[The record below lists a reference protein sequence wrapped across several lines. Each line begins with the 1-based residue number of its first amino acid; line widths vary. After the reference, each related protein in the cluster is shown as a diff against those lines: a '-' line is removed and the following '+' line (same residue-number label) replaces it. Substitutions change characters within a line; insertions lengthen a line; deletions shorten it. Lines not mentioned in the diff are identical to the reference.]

1 MKIKFLHYS
10 LIMMVIPLIGCAGS
24 RREFRNVE
32 PATLN
37 AQNPVQAV
45 FREEKEDPAD
55 KASLWHEVKSR
66 GLFQDLRAYQVG
78 DLVTV
83 NIVETSK
90 ASKKAD
96 TSSARKSSI
105 DAGISNLLGF
115 ESQLDKYA
123 PANFSNSTMFKTSMT
138 NSFDGSGST
147 SRDESMTA
155 SITARVVRLMPNG
168 NLYIKGTRQVKV
180 NNETQFITLSGLIRR
195 EDISPNNTVLS
206 SYIADASIEYTG
218 SGPVSDKQR
227 AGWLGRAV
235 DFVWPF

>member
-1 MKIKFLHYS
+1 MKKNILGYGLVIIFIS
-10 LIMMVIPLIGCAGS
+10 LAGCAGS
-24 RREFRNVE
+24 RSTVTNAGPPALPAREPL
-32 PATLN
+32 PAGY
-37 AQNPVQAV
+37 
-45 FREEKEDPAD
+45 EETEDPAD
-55 KASLWHEVKSR
+55 EASLWGEVRSR

-83 NIVETSK
+83 NIVETAK

-96 TSSARKSSI
+96 TKSARQSSI
-105 DAGISNLLGF
+105 DAGITNLLGI
-115 ESQLDKYA
+115 ESQIGKLA
-123 PANFSNSTMFKTSMT
+123 PSAFDNSSMFKTSMK

-155 SITARVVRLMPNG
+155 SITARVMRVMPNG

-180 NNETQFITLSGLIRR
+180 NNETQFITLAGLIRR
-195 EDISPNNTVLS
+195 EDISPDNTILS

-218 SGPVSDKQR
+218 AGTVSDKQR

-235 DFVWPF
+235 DFIWPF

>member
-138 NSFDGSGST
+138 NSFDGSGAT

-155 SITARVVRLMPNG
+155 SITARVVSLMPNG

-206 SYIADASIEYTG
+206 SYIADARIEYTG

>member
-1 MKIKFLHYS
+1 MMAIS
-10 LIMMVIPLIGCAGS
+10 LMGCAGS
-24 RREFRNVE
+24 RREVRNVE
-32 PATLN
+32 PATLS
-37 AQNPVQAV
+37 AQNPVPAV
-45 FREEKEDPAD
+45 SREEKEDPAD
-55 KASLWHEVKSR
+55 KASLWQEVKSR
-66 GLFQDLRAYQVG
+66 DLFQDLRAYQVG

-115 ESQLDKYA
+115 ETKLGKYA
-123 PANFSNSTMFKTSMT
+123 PANFDNSAMFKTSMT
-138 NSFDGSGST
+138 NSFDGSGAT

-155 SITARVVRLMPNG
+155 SITARVVSLMPNG

-206 SYIADASIEYTG
+206 SYIADARIEYTG

>member
-1 MKIKFLHYS
+1 M
-10 LIMMVIPLIGCAGS
+10 
-24 RREFRNVE
+24 E
-32 PATLN
+32 PATLGT
-37 AQNPVQAV
+37 QNPIPALY
-45 FREEKEDPAD
+45 EKEIEDPAD
-55 KASLWHEVKSR
+55 EAGLWREVRSR

-83 NIVETSK
+83 NIVETAK
-90 ASKKAD
+90 ASKKAN
-96 TSSARKSSI
+96 TQNARTSSI
-105 DAGISNLLGF
+105 DAGISNLLGL
-115 ESQLDKYA
+115 ESQLGKIA
-123 PANFSNSTMFKTSMT
+123 PANYSNSSMFKTSMT

-155 SITARVVRLMPNG
+155 SITARVMRVMPNG
-168 NLYIKGTRQVKV
+168 NFYIKGTRQVKV

-195 EDISPNNTVLS
+195 EDISPDNTVLS
-206 SYIADASIEYTG
+206 SYIADACIEYTG